1 MQAFPYR
8 SSEFCAQKLRSL
20 NPARLASPPPPV
32 SDGMTPGIV
41 RDGRDTNTQM
51 VKVFGCRQAYESGM
65 TMLVVS
71 HEMQFVHDVAS
82 RVVFMDGGQI
92 VEQGRPREIFRDR
105 PKSERLAAA
114 AKRFFK
120 RLLQGLRY
128 KPRRI
133 ITDGL
138 RSYGVAQR
146 AILPDVRHRLAGIS
160 RMSSTRLFWRGRAI
174 FSLHG

>member
-1 MQAFPYR
+1 
-8 SSEFCAQKLRSL
+8 
-20 NPARLASPPPPV
+20 
-32 SDGMTPGIV
+32 MTPGIV

-138 RSYGVAQR
+138 LSYGVAQR
-146 AILPDVRHRLAGIS
+146 AILPDVRHRRAGIS
-160 RMSSTRLFWRGRAI
+160 TTVQKTPALCSSRHHTEMVAGAVLFYDIGDGKTKHSCRPD
-174 FSLHG
+174 

>member
-1 MQAFPYR
+1 
-8 SSEFCAQKLRSL
+8 
-20 NPARLASPPPPV
+20 
-32 SDGMTPGIV
+32 MTPGIV

-92 VEQGRPREIFRDR
+92 VERGRPREIFRDR

-120 RLLQGLRY
+120 RLA
-128 KPRRI
+128 RRCR
-133 ITDGL
+133 TSG
-138 RSYGVAQR
+138 
-146 AILPDVRHRLAGIS
+146 
-160 RMSSTRLFWRGRAI
+160 RMARREGEPCPAAD
-174 FSLHG
+174 HG